1 MGQQLVLVPEDVR
14 LMHLTHGIAD
24 DFDHYVTADLW
35 TSVLTDSGT
44 AAVGDAAGG
53 VITLSP
59 SDGTVADND
68 EAYVKSTAELFLFA
82 ANKPIVAEARVKFTE
97 AATNAANVIFGLA
110 NAVAANHLQ
119 DNGAGPPA
127 DYSGCVFHKVDGDT
141 VWNAESSNST
151 TQKTTNLT
159 SDISLDKTTKTAG
172 GGVWQIL
179 RITAIPTGDGLI
191 DFQFEID
198 GVLVAVHKNR
208 SYANATEMNVFVGVK
223 NGTAAQQTLLVDYIR
238 CHQAR

>member
-1 MGQQLVLVPEDVR
+1 MGQQLLLVPENVR
-14 LMHLTHGIAD
+14 QMHLTHGIAD
-24 DFDHYVTADLW
+24 DFDHYVSADIW

-44 AAVGDAAGG
+44 VAAGDAAGG
-53 VITLSP
+53 VITLTP

-82 ANKPIVAEARVKFTE
+82 ANKPIVAEARIKFTE
-97 AATNAANVIFGLA
+97 LSTNKANVAFGLM
-110 NAVAANHLQ
+110 NAVAANSLV
-119 DNGAGPPA
+119 DDGGGPPSS
-127 DYSGCVFHKVDGDT
+127 YSGAVFFKVDGDT
-141 VWNAESSNST
+141 TWNAESSDST
-151 TQKTTNLT
+151 TQKTTTLT
-159 SDISLDKTTKTAG
+159 SDISLDKTTKTSG
-172 GGVWQIL
+172 GGTWQIL

-223 NGTAAQQTLLVDYIR
+223 NGSANNQTLLVDYIR
-238 CHQAR
+238 CHQSR